1 MGLLRGGRKGGGA
14 ISQRLCRKMVD
25 VFSPK
30 SQRNSQPNA
39 FCQKQAG
46 KSIMPAESGI
56 ASILEWKL
64 QEIEVDRRSAVTH
77 MKELEASI
85 AAVFPIALGGSG
97 TG

>member
-1 MGLLRGGRKGGGA
+1 
-14 ISQRLCRKMVD
+14 MVD

-77 MKELEASI
+77 MKALAASI
-85 AAVFPIALGGSG
+85 AAVFPIARGGSG